1 MHGDR
6 DALRAKGFTAGCA
19 NGAETTHQRRAAVGA
34 VSLRIKSVADDVVP
48 VAHDQG
54 RATAGALRAAAVD
67 VVHISGVHV
76 LQPRL
81 ARDAPRPAQGG
92 GRGRCDVAHLE
103 IRMKGAEMQGCVITE
118 RVSHP
123 A

>member
-19 NGAETTHQRRAAVGA
+19 DGAETTRQRRTAVGA
-34 VSLRIKSVADDVVP
+34 ASLRIKSVAEDFVP

-54 RATAGALRAAAVD
+54 RAAAGALCGVAVD
-67 VVHISGVHV
+67 VMHVAGIDV
-76 LQPRL
+76 LQTRL
-81 ARDAPRPAQGG
+81 ARDAPRPAQGR

-118 RVSHP
+118 LVSHP